1 MDKDMSKL
9 KMDLQQWLIELL
21 KHKDQSRKN
30 RHIYIRYL
38 EGKIEVLENV
48 LEMINEIEQKN
59 GAKKTDAA
67 EED

>member
-48 LEMINEIEQKN
+48 LERIKEFETRTAYCIDDEV
-59 GAKKTDAA
+59 
-67 EED
+67 E

>member
-1 MDKDMSKL
+1 MTEL
-9 KMDLQQWLIELL
+9 KMQIQQWLIELL

-48 LEMINEIEQKN
+48 LEMIKEIEQKVG
-59 GAKKTDAA
+59 GA
-67 EED
+67 E